1 MDSTGKT
8 WRHINTDVGDRFIRY
23 GHVDSLLTD
32 NMANINRFDLDNS
45 TLTKEFLSAILK
57 IRGVTFNSRCNKLD
71 LLEKFWALEDDLK
84 VPKPRRGYL
93 HPLKNPLFNILT
105 PEIRK
110 RIFEY
115 VYADKI
121 FHAKPDEHVLSK
133 RQKSCINR
141 HWEDYYTSKDWVRTF
156 VHIVHTLSAQRWMN

>member
-1 MDSTGKT
+1 MGSTSKA
-8 WRHINTDVGDRFIRY
+8 WRQIKTDVGDRSIRY
-23 GHVDSLLTD
+23 RHVDSLLSD

-45 TLTKEFLSAILK
+45 TLTKEFLRAILK
-57 IRGVTFNSRCNKLD
+57 IRGVPFNSRCNKLD

-84 VPKPRRGYL
+84 VSKPRRKVL

-115 VYADKI
+115 VYADEI
-121 FHAKPDEHVLSK
+121 FHTKPDEHGLSK

-141 HWEDYYTSKDWVRTF
+141 HWEEYYTSKDWVRAV
-156 VHIVHTLSAQRWMN
+156 VHV